1 MGVTVPADALGLGQ
15 RRGVGGGELAPLV
28 LELRGEGARVPL
40 LVGQAVR
47 LEGLQVVHVGQQED
61 DHHQDRDRNPAA
73 RSLHERFTPWVM
85 PSSWIGC
92 GAGLRA
98 VSLSRISSPISIQ
111 LPSSEEPPWARNGV
125 VIPVSGISR
134 VTPPTITNTCRAS
147 MKDRPPARILANGS
161 LTASEVA
168 RPRCTIRPYS
178 SRRAIRPVRPISSPN
193 AVVMKS
199 LWASGVRYGW
209 PAPRPLPRM
218 PPDAIPYRPWTSW

>member
-40 LVGQAVR
+40 LVGQAVG
-47 LEGLQVVHVGQQED
+47 LEGLQGVHVGQQQDEHD
-61 DHHQDRDRNPAA
+61 QDGDRDPAGPA
-73 RSLHERFTPWVM
+73 VHHRFTTWVR
-85 PSSWIGC
+85 PSSWLGC

-134 VTPPTITNTCRAS
+134 VTPPTTTNTGRAS

-178 SRRAIRPVRPISSPN
+178 SRMAIRPVRPISSPN
-193 AVVMKS
+193 AVVMKT
-199 LWASGVRYGW
+199 LCASGGRYGG
-209 PAPRPLPRM
+209 PGARPLPRM